1 MGSETRHASEGV
13 YVSDLKRKVVFGSEI
28 LRLSDFVFQFVDEVV
43 SVVFDADEF
52 IKISAIECFEE
63 LGW

>member
-28 LRLSDFVFQFVDEVV
+28 FRLSDFVFQFVDEVV
-43 SVVFDADEF
+43 
-52 IKISAIECFEE
+52 
-63 LGW
+63 